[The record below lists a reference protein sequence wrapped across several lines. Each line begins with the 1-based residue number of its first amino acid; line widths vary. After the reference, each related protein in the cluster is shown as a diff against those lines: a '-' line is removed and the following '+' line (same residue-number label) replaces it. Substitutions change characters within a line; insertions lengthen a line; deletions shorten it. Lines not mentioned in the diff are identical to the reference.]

1 MPDLYHSSGWMSPVP
16 SNTVESIDAFEA
28 IERYFENGWTD
39 GLPIVPPRAHVV
51 AEFVATVGR
60 DPEEVLIAVSETNMQ
75 CTVETAATNA
85 VMAGCK
91 AEYFPVVVAAV
102 DGWNDKRWGPTAFY
116 VGNASTGG
124 AGQLA
129 IVNGPIR
136 HEQGFLSGINLFGP
150 GPNNRA
156 NATVGRALRLILI
169 NALGMHPGV
178 FDMAIQGHPG
188 KYSYCFAEDEES
200 SPWEPL
206 SVERGFLKET
216 STVTVAGA
224 RGPIP
229 VDERSH
235 DDAEGIL
242 DAIAQMMPLARG
254 TGPYVLAMGVEH
266 AQIIGGRNG
275 WSKQQ
280 VKEYL
285 FEKTRRPLGGQR
297 PPPRATVKNVN
308 GIDYLY
314 LVRVPEDILIV
325 VAGGG
330 NSGLTAVIPTWVY
343 SVPPG
348 EWVTREIQV
357 RSS

>member
-1 MPDLYHSSGWMSPVP
+1 MSAH
-16 SNTVESIDAFEA
+16 TLESVDAFDA
-28 IERYFENGWTD
+28 IETYFRNGWTD
-39 GLPIVPPRAHVV
+39 GLPIVPPRPEVV
-51 AEFVATVGR
+51 REFIASVGR
-60 DPEEVLIAVSETNMQ
+60 DPEEVLIAISETNMQ
-75 CTVETAATNA
+75 CTVENAATNA
-85 VMAGCK
+85 LMAGCRPD
-91 AEYFPVVVAAV
+91 YFPVVVAAIE
-102 DGWNDKRWGPTAFY
+102 GWADQRWGPTAFY

-129 IVNGPIR
+129 IIGGPIR
-136 HEQGFLSGINLFGP
+136 NELGFLGGINVFGP

-156 NATVGRALRLILI
+156 NATVGRALRLVLI

-188 KYSYCFAEDEES
+188 KYSYCIAEDEEA

-206 SVERGFLKET
+206 SVERGFPPGT
-216 STVTVAGA
+216 STVTVVGA

-242 DAIAQMMPLARG
+242 DAIARFMPFATG
-254 TGPYVLAMGVEH
+254 TGPVVLVMGTEH
-266 AQIIGGRNG
+266 ADIIGRKNG

-280 VKEYL
+280 IKDYL
-285 FEKTRRPLGGQR
+285 FEKTRLPVTPGG
-297 PPPRATVKNVN
+297 RARNVRTVDGVE
-308 GIDYLY
+308 YAY
-314 LVRVPEDILIV
+314 HVRVPEDFLVV

-330 NSGLTAVIPTWVY
+330 NGGLTAILPTWVY

-348 EWVTREIQV
+348 DFVTREI
-357 RSS
+357 RRI

>member
-1 MPDLYHSSGWMSPVP
+1 VP
-16 SNTVESIDAFEA
+16 TREIETSDAFAA
-28 IERYFENGWTD
+28 IEAYFDNGWTD
-39 GLPIVPPRAHVV
+39 GLPVVPPRPEVV
-51 AEFVATVGR
+51 RQFIARVQR
-60 DPEEVLIAVSETNMQ
+60 DPEEVLIGISETNMQ
-75 CTVETAATNA
+75 CTVETAAINA

-91 AEYFPVVVAAV
+91 PEYFPVVVAV
-102 DGWNDKRWGPTAFY
+102 IDGWNDKRWGPTAFY

-136 HEQGFLSGINLFGP
+136 RAQGFNSGVNLFGP

-156 NATVGRALRLILI
+156 NATVGRALRLVMI

-188 KYSYCFAEDEES
+188 KYSYCIAEDEES

-206 SVERGFLKET
+206 SVERGFAPGV
-216 STVTVAGA
+216 STVTVVGA

-242 DAIAQMMPLARG
+242 DAIAQVMPLARG
-254 TGPYVLAMGVEH
+254 TGPYVLVMGAEH
-266 AQIIGGRNG
+266 AQIIGKRNG

-280 VKEYL
+280 IKEYL
-285 FEKTRRPLGGQR
+285 FEKTRRPLGADAPR
-297 PPPRATVKNVN
+297 PPRATVKTIG

-314 LVRVPEDILIV
+314 LVRVPEDILVV

-330 NSGLTAVIPTWVY
+330 NGGLTAIIPTWVY
-343 SVPPG
+343 AVPPG
-348 EWVTREIQV
+348 DWVTREIKGA
-357 RSS
+357 